1 MAVFESI
8 VALLRENE
16 SFVLA
21 TILSCCGSAPRDAGS
36 RMLIQS
42 DGSIIGSVGGGI
54 LEAKIQ
60 ELAGELSQS
69 KRTLIGKFSLNP
81 EGPTPIGMICGGDV
95 EFLLHFEDAS
105 QPGRLELYEGLVATL
120 ASKRRAWLTI
130 QLPDQ
135 DESEGPPVVRVFKE
149 GGASLDAQGSL
160 RLRELLVEASSTQ
173 PSVVTCEGKRFFIEP
188 LSSEG
193 TVYIFGAGHIGQKLA
208 PLTKF
213 VGFQT
218 VVLDDRE
225 QFANR
230 EFFDSADRI
239 VVLDSFD
246 DAMND
251 LAIDEESYLVIVTR
265 GHAHDKTV
273 LEKALKTPAGY
284 VGMIGSRKKRD
295 ATYEVLAGEG
305 FTAQDFLRVHS
316 PIGLDMGAETPDE
329 IAVSIVAELIQTRA
343 KRSR

>member
-1 MAVFESI
+1 MAIFQSI
-8 VALLRENE
+8 VALLREKE

-36 RMLIQS
+36 RMLIRS

-60 ELAGELSQS
+60 ELAGGLFQS
-69 KRTLIGKFSLNP
+69 GNTLVGRFSLNP
-81 EGPTPIGMICGGDV
+81 EAPTPIGMICGGDV

-120 ASKRRAWLTI
+120 ASNRRAWLAI

-135 DESEGPPVVRVFKE
+135 DESESPPVVRMFKE
-149 GGASLDAQGSL
+149 GGASFDAQGSP

-213 VGFQT
+213 VGFRT

-230 EFFDSADRI
+230 ALFGSADRI
-239 VVLDSFD
+239 VVLESFD
-246 DAMND
+246 DAMKD

-273 LEKALKTPAGY
+273 LEQALKTKAGY
-284 VGMIGSRKKRD
+284 IGMIGSRKKRD
-295 ATYEVLAGEG
+295 ATYEALTNAG
-305 FTAQDFLRVHS
+305 FTAQDFVRVHS
-316 PIGLDMGAETPDE
+316 PIGLDIWAETPEE

-343 KRSR
+343 GRSR